1 MIYQGQERFV
11 YDYKDELWRLNSYHS
26 ISPRYLKAKAD
37 FYPHTVALLSD
48 FYFLLNSFLVMPQS
62 NK

>member
-1 MIYQGQERFV
+1 MTTKMNGGVLI
-11 YDYKDELWRLNSYHS
+11 LIIS